1 MNITSKTIKDKL
13 KSNGYTCQK
22 LGYDNRRPFNLG
34 LHSQNEQK
42 TEDSPFKMADSEYYY
57 KIGGKTVTKAQYN
70 AYENPVGDGPTKS
83 TNDPD
88 ASGNKAK
95 IQKNRSTNK
104 ASKRPTVLTK
114 KQTELKKQGTKI
126 TKSPPFKNKWLD
138 YAQTGLTAVGMVPGL
153 GNVADGANAAI
164 SGGRAGYAKLTGDN
178 AGAKKHAKEL
188 AVNLAAMV
196 PGAGLA
202 VGATKLASKSAKT
215 AKALKTANDLK
226 KATQTVKKGKKIRD
240 NVRLA
245 SQATDT
251 VVNSAQLKKDVKN
264 KKYIKQKPNYTV
276 NTKGKGS
283 KNFA

>member
-1 MNITSKTIKDKL
+1 
-13 KSNGYTCQK
+13 
-22 LGYDNRRPFNLG
+22 
-34 LHSQNEQK
+34 
-42 TEDSPFKMADSEYYY
+42 
-57 KIGGKTVTKAQYN
+57 
-70 AYENPVGDGPTKS
+70 
-83 TNDPD
+83 
-88 ASGNKAK
+88 
-95 IQKNRSTNK
+95 
-104 ASKRPTVLTK
+104 
-114 KQTELKKQGTKI
+114 
-126 TKSPPFKNKWLD
+126 
-138 YAQTGLTAVGMVPGL
+138 MVPGL